1 MLKIFLAPT
10 LVSLAALAGVFV
22 WGGVDALL
30 LATALAVLEI
40 SLSFDN
46 AVINAKVLAKMS
58 PLWQR
63 RFLVWGMPVA
73 VFGVRFALPVLIVSA
88 AAFISP
94 WGIAVLAF
102 TDPAEY
108 ARLLHNADPIIHAF
122 GGSFLLMVALKYFL
136 DEGKQVH
143 WFGALERRLARWGAV
158 QSIELFVACAAVV
171 AVSAASDKP
180 MLALAA
186 GLVGVLL
193 FIVIEGITQSLS
205 SNLRSGA
212 AAGAAGLFV
221 YLNIL
226 DAAFSLDGV
235 VGAFALTTQILVIL
249 VGLGIGAYFVR
260 AFTVYLTRRNT
271 IQRFI
276 YLEHGA
282 HWAIFFLALCLFA
295 ALFVQVPEALPGG
308 MGLLFALL
316 AYLSS
321 RHELKK
327 R

>member
-10 LVSLAALAGVFV
+10 LVSLAALAGIFV
-22 WGGVDALL
+22 WGGSEALL
-30 LATALAVLEI
+30 LAAALAVLEI

-88 AAFISP
+88 AALISP
-94 WGIAVLAF
+94 WAIAALAF

-108 ARLLHNADPIIHAF
+108 ARLLHNADPVIHAF
-122 GGSFLLMVALKYFL
+122 GGSFLLMVALKYFF
-136 DEGKQVH
+136 DEEKKVH
-143 WFGALERRLARWGAV
+143 WFGALERRLSRWGAV
-158 QSIELFVACAAVV
+158 QSLELFVACAAVIAV
-171 AVSAASDKP
+171 AAASHEP

-193 FIVIEGITQSLS
+193 FIVIEGITHSLS

-271 IQRFI
+271 IQTLI

-308 MGLLFALL
+308 VGLLFALL
-316 AYLSS
+316 AYISS
-321 RHELKK
+321 RRALK